1 MQGPVHIV
9 HTTLLTIYNTV
20 YWRYETEWFDRKFP
34 PPMSDL
40 QPSTLLREPSDSL
53 HDQHILQQWAKCWC
67 LFCSTPV
74 FYKNKQAAR
83 SILGE
88 CSLV

>member
-34 PPMSDL
+34 PPMSAF
-40 QPSTLLREPSDSL
+40 TAFYFAEGT
-53 HDQHILQQWAKCWC
+53 QWLTAWPAH
-67 LFCSTPV
+67 FTAVS
-74 FYKNKQAAR
+74 
-83 SILGE
+83 
-88 CSLV
+88 